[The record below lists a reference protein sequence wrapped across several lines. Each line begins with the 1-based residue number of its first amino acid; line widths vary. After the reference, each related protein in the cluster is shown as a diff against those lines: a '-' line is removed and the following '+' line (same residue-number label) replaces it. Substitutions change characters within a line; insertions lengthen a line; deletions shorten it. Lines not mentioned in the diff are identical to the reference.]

1 MAAATETTYVDAIRQ
16 AQELA
21 MEEDESIVLMG
32 QDIATGFPF
41 GATKGLLERFGP
53 ERVRNTPISEAATM
67 GCGAGAA
74 MMGVRTVVEVDFSG
88 FLYLGFDQLI
98 NNVAKL
104 RYMSGGQIRVP
115 LVVRF
120 GTGPLG
126 SFAAQHSQAPQGWL
140 SNTPGLTV
148 CAPATVQDA
157 FDMMRWALR
166 QNDPVVMAEDLRLYR
181 TRGALDAERGEAELG
196 AAVVRPG
203 RDATAVT
210 YGFGTHLALDASE
223 TLAADGIDLEIVD
236 LRSLS
241 PLDEAAIGASVRR
254 TGRALC
260 VSDDP
265 LLGGYAASLAAVV
278 AEQAHGQL
286 RAPVLRLGAR
296 HVPSPYA
303 AELERLV
310 HPSVEAI
317 VDSVRQLVAWPGE
330 R

>member
-1 MAAATETTYVDAIRQ
+1 MATALESTYVDAIRQ

-21 MEEDESIVLMG
+21 MEEDETIVLLG

-41 GATKGLLERFGP
+41 GATKGLYDRFGA

-67 GCGAGAA
+67 GCAAGAA

-115 LVVRF
+115 LTVRF

-140 SNTPGLTV
+140 SNTPGLAV
-148 CAPATVQDA
+148 CAPATAQDA
-157 FDMMRWALR
+157 FDLTRWALR
-166 QNDPVVMAEDLRLYR
+166 QNDPVVVAEDLRLYR
-181 TRGALDAERGEAELG
+181 SKGPLDIGGNGDPAGARVL
-196 AAVVRPG
+196 RPG
-203 RDATAVT
+203 SDATAVT
-210 YGFGTHLALDASE
+210 YGYGTQMA
-223 TLAADGIDLEIVD
+223 LAAGEMLAAERIDLEVLD
-236 LRSLS
+236 LRFLS
-241 PLDEAAIGASVRR
+241 PLDDAAIGASVRR

-265 LLGGYAASLAAVV
+265 LLGGFAASLAVV
-278 AEQAHGQL
+278 AAEEAHGQL
-286 RAPVLRLGAR
+286 RAPVVRLGAR

-303 AELERLV
+303 GELEQLV
-310 HPSVEAI
+310 HPSAESI
-317 VDSVRQLVAWPGE
+317 VDAVRRLVAWPE